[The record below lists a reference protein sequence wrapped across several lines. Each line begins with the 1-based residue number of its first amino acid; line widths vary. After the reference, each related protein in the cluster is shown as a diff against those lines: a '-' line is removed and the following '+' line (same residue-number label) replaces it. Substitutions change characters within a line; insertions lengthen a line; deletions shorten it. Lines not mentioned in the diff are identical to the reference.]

1 MSADRD
7 RWARAGGSETL
18 PPHNEAAEARVLGA
32 LLIIGSIETG
42 DPDAGAAAI
51 AEQVVAR
58 LRVDDFS
65 REWHR
70 QVYRA
75 ILRAKRSGPWGYQAV
90 CRALEDA
97 GHLQQRQEQ
106 GDVAGLVSAPANI
119 ALTLD
124 DVEAV
129 RDAAIR
135 RDLLRVSGDIA
146 AAAYRPSAGRAV
158 AEAQAWLEKV
168 AGRLD
173 APIPSHSAGP
183 TLVTAWRQAVEIPE

>member
-1 MSADRD
+1 MSADRSPKSGTSD
-7 RWARAGGSETL
+7 AL

-32 LLIIGSIETG
+32 LLIIGSMETG

-58 LRVDDFS
+58 LRVDDFF

-75 ILRAKRSGPWGYQAV
+75 LLRTKRSGVGWGYQAV
-90 CRALEDA
+90 CRALDDA
-97 GHLQQRQEQ
+97 GHLQQPQEQ
-106 GDVAGLVSAPANI
+106 RDVASLITAPANI
-119 ALTLD
+119 AFTLD

-135 RDLLRVSGDIA
+135 RDLLRVGDDITE
-146 AAAYRPSAGRAV
+146 AAYRLSAGRAV

-168 AGRLD
+168 AGRLG
-173 APIPSHSAGP
+173 APGAGHM
-183 TLVTAWRQAVEIPE
+183 TTTVSRQTVAIPE